1 MIASALSSCANFWV
15 PVAACLGSLPV
26 SNFTSLIFLPP
37 MPPLALISSTAISTA
52 VTVVSPTVLST
63 PDITVLRPMTIS
75 CAAAGA
81 AADKASAAAAA
92 VSRCKLQDRLHHV
105 RSPFCQV
112 PVNCVRPR

>member
-52 VTVVSPTVLST
+52 VTVVSPTRLEHAGHHGVQADDDL
-63 PDITVLRPMTIS
+63 LR
-75 CAAAGA
+75 AAGA
-81 AADKASAAAAA
+81 AADRASAAAAA
-92 VSRCKLQDRLHHV
+92 ISR
-105 RSPFCQV
+105 
-112 PVNCVRPR
+112 